1 MPGRDYDS
9 WEGRRGVRQHKREQ
23 PTKMRPLM
31 REVSV
36 ESLQLDV
43 TMLKITSAGL
53 RMQLHWQH
61 ACLALLRPG
70 V

>member
-1 MPGRDYDS
+1 M
-9 WEGRRGVRQHKREQ
+9 RQHKREQ

-61 ACLALLRPG
+61 ACLALLRPE